1 MRYFI
6 AALGLVV
13 ALTFGHVASAGNNT
27 GWDNSS
33 NGDGFYHV
41 SNG

>member
-6 AALGLVV
+6 VALGLVV
-13 ALTFGHVASAGNNT
+13 ALTFGHFASVGDNT

-33 NGDGFYHV
+33 NGHGVYHT